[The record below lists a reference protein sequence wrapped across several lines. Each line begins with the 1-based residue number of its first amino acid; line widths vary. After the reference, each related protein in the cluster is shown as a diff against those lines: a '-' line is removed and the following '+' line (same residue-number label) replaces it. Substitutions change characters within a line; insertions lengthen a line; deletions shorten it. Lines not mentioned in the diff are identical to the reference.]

1 LFSLLKHWIWF
12 GRTVVFSNGILHPTS
27 LTTVARTPFGRCQAT
42 SKRRDDHENK
52 TMNITAML
60 AFAGALFSGA
70 LAFMAC
76 WRERKSIAHRSFAA
90 GMTVLAVESVFNGFS
105 LNAASVKEMV
115 YWQNWELAS
124 ISFLPGIWLLF
135 SLSYGRGNYREFL
148 KRWRSVL
155 ILAFLIPVG
164 LVVLSRGKMIVSAN
178 QNNAGHWIFALGI
191 AGIVLNCLFLLG
203 AVLVLINL
211 ERTFRASVGT
221 MRWRI
226 KFMILGLGVL
236 FVVRSCISSQMLL
249 FHAIDLSWQT
259 VNSVALLVS
268 CLLILR
274 SLFRA
279 GHFDMDVYPS
289 HSVLQGSLTAL
300 LAGIYLLIIG
310 VFAKLV
316 TFGGGDAAFTL
327 KAFVML
333 VGLVLLTVLLLSD
346 RVRVHTSRFI
356 SRNFQRPSYDYR
368 TVWRK
373 FTEGTAACVTQ
384 KELCQASVK
393 LTADVFQVLSV
404 TMWLVDEKKEQLV
417 FAASTFLSEA
427 RADALNPK
435 NTDATNMIATLQ
447 KHPEPVDIDSSKEKW
462 AAALRLRHPDEFH
475 KDGNRVCVPVVVGG
489 EILGLMILGDRVG
502 GGNFS
507 QQDFDLLKCVG
518 DQIAA
523 GLLNARLSQKLLQA
537 KELEAFQTMSAFFVH
552 DLKNAA
558 STLNLMLQNL
568 PAHFDDPAFREDAVR
583 VTAKSVAHI
592 NRLIERL
599 GHLRHE
605 LKIKPAEA
613 DLNEII
619 SRFFAG
625 WEKAAG
631 VSLAKNF
638 QPLPKFNFDPEQLL
652 KVVTNL
658 ILNAKEAVAQNGE
671 IQIATR
677 QINGH
682 AVLSVSDNGCGM
694 NPEFLSRSLFRPF
707 QTTKKNGLGI
717 GMFQSKMIV
726 EAHKGRI
733 EVESEPGKGTTFRIY
748 LPLQK

>member
-1 LFSLLKHWIWF
+1 
-12 GRTVVFSNGILHPTS
+12 
-27 LTTVARTPFGRCQAT
+27 
-42 SKRRDDHENK
+42 
-52 TMNITAML
+52 MNIVAML
-60 AFAGALFSGA
+60 AFVTALFSGA
-70 LAFMAC
+70 LALMVC
-76 WRERKSIAHRSFAA
+76 WRERKSIAHRSFAT
-90 GMTVLAVESVFNGFS
+90 GMAILAVESVFNGFS

-115 YWQNWELAS
+115 FWQNWGLVS
-124 ISFLPGIWLLF
+124 LSFLPGIWLLF

-148 KRWRSVL
+148 KRWRSILV
-155 ILAFLIPVG
+155 LAFLMPVG
-164 LVVLSRGKMIVSAN
+164 LVILCQGKLIVSAK
-178 QNNAGHWIFALGI
+178 QNTAGHWIFALGI
-191 AGIVLNCLFLLG
+191 PGIILNCLFLLG
-203 AVLVLINL
+203 AVLMLINL

-226 KFMILGLGVL
+226 KFMVLGLGVL
-236 FVVRSCISSQMLL
+236 FVVRSCISSQVLL

-259 VNSVALLVS
+259 VNSGALLVA

-274 SLFRA
+274 SLFRT

-333 VGLVLLTVLLLSD
+333 VGLVLLTILLLSD
-346 RVRVHTSRFI
+346 RVRVRTSRFI

-384 KELCQASVK
+384 KELCHASVK

-404 TMWLVDEKKEQLV
+404 TMWLVDEKKEQLI

-427 RADALNPK
+427 KAEALNSK
-435 NTDATNMIATLQ
+435 NGDAANLITALQ
-447 KHPEPVDIDSSKEKW
+447 KHPEPIDIDSSNEHW
-462 AAALRLRHPDEFH
+462 ATTLRICHPDEFH
-475 KDGNRVCVPVVVGG
+475 KDGNRVCVPMVVGV

-523 GLLNARLSQKLLQA
+523 GLLNTRLSQKLLQA

-613 DLNEII
+613 DLNEVI

-625 WEKAAG
+625 WEKVAS
-631 VSLAKNF
+631 VNLAKNF

-652 KVVTNL
+652 NVVTNL
-658 ILNAKEAVAQNGE
+658 ILNAKDAVAQNGE

-694 NPEFLSRSLFRPF
+694 NSEFLSRSLFRPF

-717 GMFQSKMIV
+717 GMFQSKMII